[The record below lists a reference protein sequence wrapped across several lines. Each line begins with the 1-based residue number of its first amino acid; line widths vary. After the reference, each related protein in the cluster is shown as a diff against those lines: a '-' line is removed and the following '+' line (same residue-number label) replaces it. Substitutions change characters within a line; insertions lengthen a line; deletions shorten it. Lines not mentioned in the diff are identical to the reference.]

1 MSIIEEDDIDIKLD
15 INGQPVPSKS
25 GDFDV
30 VEGDECWK
38 QDIKNEAATEEKELF
53 YEDEDGDEAYG
64 FGMTDFMHAE
74 DDEFTRT
81 EITQRV
87 IGKLSKRTY
96 LDRAKTFQ
104 NITFKNGTYTDKV
117 TVSKNNSKDEY
128 NLELST
134 NDVEVVSE

>member
-15 INGQPVPSKS
+15 VNGQPVPSKS
-25 GDFDV
+25 GDFDI

-38 QDIKNEAATEEKELF
+38 QDLRNEAATEEKELF

-81 EITQRV
+81 
-87 IGKLSKRTY
+87 Y

-104 NITFKNGTYTDKV
+104 NISFENGIYTDKV

-128 NLELST
+128 NIELST